1 MAKELVFMKEQG
13 IEREYLCCPYCQESK
28 RLGVH
33 NRAEGLWK
41 CHACRKTFSESKGTV
56 FEQLQYPV
64 WVVVLVLKL
73 LAFGCPPCAIVAAMS
88 IDERT
93 VQSWQAKAGAK
104 GKQVQEAVVC
114 AGQVE
119 LGHVQAD
126 ELCIRTQ
133 QGKVWMATAMS
144 VFSRLWLW
152 GEVSP
157 HRDQPLIERLLS
169 KVKQAAQSSLE
180 PLLFAVDG
188 FAAYPKTILRLFYTQ
203 EQTGRPG
210 RPRHLPWPKLTIVQV
225 VKSYQGRRLA
235 QVARRLYHGTWQQAY
250 ALIGLAQ
257 LDGGQVNT
265 AFIERLNATFRARL
279 PALVRRT
286 RSLAATTQ
294 RVEAEMFW
302 AGAVYNFCTLH
313 AAVHGSPAMAAGLT
327 DHLWSLEEILRFRAP
342 THRTLPVPL

>member
-1 MAKELVFMKEQG
+1 MAKELAFMKEQSF
-13 IEREYLCCPYCQESK
+13 ERELLCCPYCGQGQ

-33 NRAEGLWK
+33 NRAEHLWK
-41 CHACRKTFSESKGTV
+41 CHACQKTFSENKGTV

-64 WVVVLVLKL
+64 WVVILVLKL
-73 LAFGCPPCAIVAAMS
+73 LAFGCPPCAIVAALQ

-104 GKQVQEAVVC
+104 GKQVQEALVC

-133 QGKVWMATAMS
+133 QGKVWMATAMT

-152 GEVSP
+152 GEVAP
-157 HRDQPLIERLLS
+157 QRDQPLIERLLR
-169 KVKQAAQSSLE
+169 KVKQAASDYRDA
-180 PLLFAVDG
+180 LLFAVDG
-188 FAAYPKTILRLFYTQ
+188 FAAYPKTILHLFYTK

-210 RPRHLPWPKLTIVQV
+210 RPKHLPWPKLSIVQV

-235 QVARRLYHGTWQQAY
+235 EVTRRLKHGTWQQAY

-279 PALVRRT
+279 PSLVRRT

-294 RVEAEMFW
+294 RLEAEMFW
-302 AGAVYNFCTLH
+302 AGAVYNFCTFHSAFH
-313 AAVHGSPAMAAGLT
+313 ATPAMAAGIT
-327 DHLWSLEEILRFRAP
+327 DHLWSLEEILRFRCP
-342 THRTLPVPL
+342 TRTLPVPL